1 MSLGKTKRGGAAAL
15 GLLFG
20 LWAYPVFGEVDH
32 RGERFVIEDIRVQGL
47 RRLSPGTV
55 FNALPVKIGDEFD
68 EGRSGDAIRALF
80 KTGLFRDVRIERDG
94 DVLIIIV
101 SERETL
107 SQISITGNSDIKTED
122 LLTALKPIG
131 FTEGEVFD
139 RSVLDRVEQEL
150 RRQYFS
156 HGKYG
161 VEIKSLVE
169 SLGGNRV
176 AVGITIK
183 EGRAAKI
190 KSINVVGNKA
200 YADHDLV
207 KQFELT
213 TPTLISFFTKSDQYS
228 KQKLAGDL
236 EGLRSYYLDRG
247 YINFSIDST
256 QVAITP
262 DKSEVYITINVTEGD
277 RYRLASVKLAG
288 DLIIPADDL
297 FPLVATKRGDV
308 FSRKAVT
315 QTSTNLSDRL
325 GDEGYAFANV
335 NPVPEIDNAGKTVAL
350 TYFIDP
356 GKRAYIRRINFA
368 GNTKTRDEVL
378 RREMRQL
385 EGGWFSTSKVNRSKA
400 RLQKLGYFE
409 EVNVETPAVPD
420 TQDQVDTN
428 FAVTER
434 PSGNL
439 LFGLGFSQTQGLILN
454 ASVVQDNFLG
464 SGNRVNF
471 AFNNSQVNRVFA
483 LGYTNPYFT
492 VDGISQGF
500 DLSYRETNAA
510 NGNITRYNSK
520 VANAG
525 FQFGIPVSEFN
536 FLNLGMTYER
546 TKIDGTNCKPNLDK
560 KKLETAQ
567 VICDFIDPVTGNGDT
582 FDEIRLTGSFA
593 YDTRNK
599 ALLPDRGAFQRFRTQ
614 VSVPGPELQY
624 YKVDYDTR
632 WFYPLT
638 EDYVLALQGQVGY
651 GDGYGNTGTLPFFEN
666 FYAGGPRTVRGYKE
680 NTLGPKDETPQRR
693 ALGGNFLLVGNADV
707 ILPVP
712 FLQDVKSV
720 RVTAFVDAGNVYGQ
734 HESIDFGKLR
744 YSAGISG
751 LWVSPFGVLTV
762 SVAQPF
768 NDQKGDDTQPF
779 QFTFGTNF

>member
-1 MSLGKTKRGGAAAL
+1 MSLEKTKRRGAAAL

-20 LWAYPVFGEVDH
+20 LWAYSVFGEVDH
-32 RGERFVIEDIRVQGL
+32 RGDHPGERFVIEDIRVQGL

-94 DVLIIIV
+94 DVLIVIV

-131 FTEGEVFD
+131 FAEGEVFD

-156 HGKYG
+156 QGKYG

-190 KSINVVGNKA
+190 KSINMVGNKA
-200 YADHDLV
+200 YGDDDLV

-236 EGLRSYYLDRG
+236 ESLRSYYLDRG

-288 DLIIPADDL
+288 DLIVPADDL
-297 FPLVATKRGDV
+297 FPLVATKRGDI

-356 GKRAYIRRINFA
+356 GKRAYVRRINFA

-420 TQDQVDTN
+420 TPDQVDTN

-471 AFNNSQVNRVFA
+471 AFNNSEVNRVFA

-500 DLSYRETNAA
+500 DLSYRETDAA
-510 NGNITRYNSK
+510 RGNISRYDSK
-520 VANAG
+520 VASAG
-525 FQFGIPVSEFN
+525 VQFGIPVSEFN
-536 FLNLGMTYER
+536 FLNLGMSYER
-546 TKIDGTNCKPNLDK
+546 TKIDANCTTPGR
-560 KKLETAQ
+560 TAQ
-567 VICDFIDPVTGNGDT
+567 QICDFIDPVNGNGDS
-582 FDEIRLTGSFA
+582 FDEIQLTGSFA

-651 GDGYGNTGTLPFFEN
+651 GDGYGDTDTLPFFEN

-680 NTLGPKDETPQRR
+680 NTLGPKDDTEQRR

-712 FLQDVKSV
+712 FLQDLKSV

-734 HESIDFGKLR
+734 DESIDLGKLR

-768 NDQKGDDTQPF
+768 NDQDDDDIQPF

>member
-15 GLLFG
+15 GLLLG
-20 LWAYPVFGEVDH
+20 LWAYPVFGQLDH

-94 DVLIIIV
+94 DVLIVIV

-131 FTEGEVFD
+131 FAEGEVFD
-139 RSVLDRVEQEL
+139 RSILDRVEQEL

-156 HGKYG
+156 QGKYG

-200 YADHDLV
+200 YDDDDLV

-236 EGLRSYYLDRG
+236 ESLRSYYLDRG

-277 RYRLASVKLAG
+277 RYRLAGVKLAG

-297 FPLVATKRGDV
+297 FPLVDTKRGDI

-356 GKRAYIRRINFA
+356 GKRAYVRRINFA

-385 EGGWFSTSKVNRSKA
+385 EGGWFSTSKVNRSKT

-420 TQDQVDTN
+420 TPDQVDVN
-428 FAVTER
+428 FSVTER

-439 LFGLGFSQTQGLILN
+439 LFGLGFSQNQGLILST
-454 ASVVQDNFLG
+454 SVVQDNFLG

-471 AFNNSQVNRVFA
+471 TFNNSEINRVFA

-492 VDGISQGF
+492 IDGISQGF
-500 DLSYRETNAA
+500 DLSYRETDAA
-510 NGNITRYNSK
+510 NANITRFDSK
-520 VANAG
+520 VFTAG
-525 FQFGIPVSEFN
+525 LQFGIPVSEFN
-536 FLNLGMTYER
+536 FLNLGMAYEK
-546 TKIDGTNCKPNLDK
+546 TKIDTDCGDGGR
-560 KKLETAQ
+560 TADE
-567 VICDFIDPVTGNGDT
+567 VCAFVADNGEE
-582 FDEIRLTGSFA
+582 FDEIRVTGSFA

-599 ALLPDRGAFQRFRTQ
+599 ALLPDRGTFQRFRTQ
-614 VSVPGPELQY
+614 VAVPGAELQY
-624 YKVDYDTR
+624 YKVDYESR
-632 WFYPLT
+632 WFYPIV

-651 GDGYGNTGTLPFFEN
+651 GDGYGDTSELPFFEN
-666 FYAGGPRTVRGYKE
+666 FYAGGPRSVRGYEE
-680 NTLGPKDETPQRR
+680 NTLGPDDSAGR

-712 FLQDVKSV
+712 FLQDLESV

-734 HESIDFGKLR
+734 DENIDLGDLR
-744 YSAGISG
+744 YSVGISG

-768 NDQKGDDTQPF
+768 NDQDDDDTQPF

>member
-1 MSLGKTKRGGAAAL
+1 MSLGKTKRGAAAAL
-15 GLLFG
+15 GLLLG
-20 LWAYPVFGEVDH
+20 LWAYPVFGD
-32 RGERFVIEDIRVQGL
+32 RFVIEDIRVQGL

-80 KTGLFRDVRIERDG
+80 KTGLFRDVRIERDD
-94 DVLIIIV
+94 DVLIVIV

-131 FTEGEVFD
+131 FAEGEVFD

-156 HGKYG
+156 QGKYG

-190 KSINVVGNKA
+190 KFINVVGNKA
-200 YADHDLV
+200 YDDDDLV

-236 EGLRSYYLDRG
+236 ESLRSYYLDRG

-277 RYRLASVKLAG
+277 RYRLAGVKLAG

-297 FPLVATKRGDV
+297 FPLVATKRGDI

-356 GKRAYIRRINFA
+356 GKRAYVRRINFA

-385 EGGWFSTSKVNRSKA
+385 EGGWFSTSKVNRSKT

-420 TQDQVDTN
+420 TPDQVDTN

-439 LFGLGFSQTQGLILN
+439 LFGLGFSQNQGLIFN
-454 ASVVQDNFLG
+454 VSVVQDNFLG

-471 AFNNSQVNRVFA
+471 TFNNSDVNRVFA

-492 VDGISQGF
+492 IDGISQGF
-500 DLSYRETNAA
+500 DISYRETDAA
-510 NGNITRYNSK
+510 NANITRFDSK
-520 VANAG
+520 VLTG
-525 FQFGIPVSEFN
+525 GLHFGIPVSEFN
-536 FLNLGMTYER
+536 FLNLGMAYEK
-546 TKIDGTNCKPNLDK
+546 TKIDTECGDGGR
-560 KKLETAQ
+560 TADE
-567 VICDFIDPVTGNGDT
+567 VCAFVADNGEE
-582 FDEIRLTGSFA
+582 FDEVRVTGSFA

-599 ALLPDRGAFQRFRTQ
+599 ALLPDRGIFQRFRTQ
-614 VSVPGPELQY
+614 VAVPGAELQY
-624 YKVDYDTR
+624 YKVDYESR
-632 WFYPLT
+632 WFYPIV

-651 GDGYGNTGTLPFFEN
+651 GDGYGDTSGLPFFEN
-666 FYAGGPRTVRGYKE
+666 FYAGGPRTVRGYEE
-680 NTLGPKDETPQRR
+680 NTLGPDDSAGR
-693 ALGGNFLLVGNADV
+693 ALGGNFLLVANADV

-712 FLQDVKSV
+712 FLQDLESV
-720 RVTAFVDAGNVYGQ
+720 RVTAFVDAGNVYG
-734 HESIDFGKLR
+734 EDENIDLGDLR
-744 YSAGISG
+744 YSVGISG

-768 NDQKGDDTQPF
+768 NDQDDDDTQPF

>member
-20 LWAYPVFGEVDH
+20 LWAYPLFGQLDH

-68 EGRSGDAIRALF
+68 ESRSGDAIRTLF

-94 DVLIIIV
+94 DVLIVIV

-131 FTEGEVFD
+131 FAEGEVFD
-139 RSVLDRVEQEL
+139 RSILDRVEQEL

-156 HGKYG
+156 QGKYG

-200 YADHDLV
+200 YDDDDLV

-236 EGLRSYYLDRG
+236 ESLRSYYLDRG

-262 DKSEVYITINVTEGD
+262 DKSEVYITVNVSEGD
-277 RYRLASVKLAG
+277 RYTLASAKLAG

-297 FPLVATKRGDV
+297 FPLVATKRGDI

-356 GKRAYIRRINFA
+356 GKRAYVRRINFT

-420 TQDQVDTN
+420 TPDQVDTN

-439 LFGLGFSQTQGLILN
+439 LFGLGFSQNQGLILN
-454 ASVVQDNFLG
+454 ASIVQDNFLG

-471 AFNNSQVNRVFA
+471 TFNNSEVNRVFA

-492 VDGISQGF
+492 IDGISQGF
-500 DLSYRETNAA
+500 DLSYRDTNTSR
-510 NGNITRYNSK
+510 GTSNITRFDSK
-520 VANAG
+520 VFTG
-525 FQFGIPVSEFN
+525 GVHFGIPVSEFN
-536 FLNLGMTYER
+536 FLNLGMSYEK
-546 TKIDGTNCKPNLDK
+546 TKIDTDCPDV
-560 KKLETAQ
+560 TA
-567 VICDFIDPVTGNGDT
+567 VEICDFVADNGED
-582 FDEIRLTGSFA
+582 FDKIRVTGSFA

-599 ALLPDRGAFQRFRTQ
+599 ALLPDRGTFQRFRTQ
-614 VSVPGPELQY
+614 VAVPGAELQY

-632 WFYPLT
+632 WFYPLA

-651 GDGYGNTGTLPFFEN
+651 GDGYGDTPGLPFFEN
-666 FYAGGPRTVRGYKE
+666 FYAGGPRTVRGYEE
-680 NTLGPKDETPQRR
+680 NTLGPDDSRGR

-712 FLQDVKSV
+712 FLQDLESV
-720 RVTAFVDAGNVYGQ
+720 RVTAFVDAGNVYG
-734 HESIDFGKLR
+734 EDENIDLGDLR
-744 YSAGISG
+744 YSVGISG

-768 NDQKGDDTQPF
+768 NDQDDDDTQPF

>member
-1 MSLGKTKRGGAAAL
+1 MSLGETIRGGAAGLVL
-15 GLLFG
+15 GLLLVVLLG
-20 LWAYPVFGEVDH
+20 LWAHPVFGEVDH
-32 RGERFVIEDIRVQGL
+32 RGDHRAERFVIEDIRVQGL

-94 DVLIIIV
+94 DVLIVIV

-122 LLTALKPIG
+122 LLTALKQIG
-131 FTEGEVFD
+131 FAEGEVFD
-139 RSVLDRVEQEL
+139 RSILDRVEQEL

-156 HGKYG
+156 QGKYG

-200 YADHDLV
+200 YDDDDLV
-207 KQFELT
+207 KRFELT

-236 EGLRSYYLDRG
+236 ESLRSYYLDRG
-247 YINFSIDST
+247 YINFGIDST

-277 RYRLASVKLAG
+277 RYTLSSVKLAG

-297 FPLVATKRGDV
+297 FPLVATKRGDI
-308 FSRKAVT
+308 FSRKSVT
-315 QTSTNLSDRL
+315 ETSTNLSDRL
-325 GDEGYAFANV
+325 GNEGYAFANV

-356 GKRAYIRRINFA
+356 GKRAYVRRINFA

-385 EGGWFSTSKVNRSKA
+385 EGGWFSTSKVNRSKT

-420 TQDQVDTN
+420 TPDQVDVN
-428 FAVTER
+428 FNVSER

-439 LFGLGFSQTQGLILN
+439 LFGLGFSQTQGLILST
-454 ASVVQDNFLG
+454 SVVQDNFLG
-464 SGNRVNF
+464 SGNRVNL
-471 AFNNSQVNRVFA
+471 AFNNSDVNRVFA

-492 VDGISQGF
+492 IDGISQGF
-500 DLSYRETNAA
+500 DLSYRETDAA
-510 NGNITRYNSK
+510 NANITRFDSK
-520 VANAG
+520 VLTAG
-525 FQFGIPVSEFN
+525 FHFGIPVSEFN
-536 FLNLGMTYER
+536 FLNLGMAYEK
-546 TKIDGTNCKPNLDK
+546 TKIDTDCGPTGI
-560 KKLETAQ
+560 TAQ
-567 VICDFIDPVTGNGDT
+567 EICDFVADNGEE
-582 FDEIRLTGSFA
+582 FDEIRVTGSFA

-599 ALLPDRGAFQRFRTQ
+599 ALLPDRGTYQRFRTQ
-614 VSVPGPELQY
+614 VAVPGAELQY

-632 WFYPLT
+632 WFYPIV

-651 GDGYGNTGTLPFFEN
+651 GDGYGDTSELPFFEN
-666 FYAGGPRTVRGYKE
+666 FYAGGPRTVRGYEE
-680 NTLGPKDETPQRR
+680 NTLGPDDSEGR

-712 FLQDVKSV
+712 FLQDLESV
-720 RVTAFVDAGNVYGQ
+720 RVTAFVDVGNVYG
-734 HESIDFGKLR
+734 EDENIDLGQLR

-768 NDQKGDDTQPF
+768 NDQDDDDTQPF

>member
-1 MSLGKTKRGGAAAL
+1 MSLGETNRGGAARLVL
-15 GLLFG
+15 GLLLVILLG
-20 LWAYPVFGEVDH
+20 LRAHPVSA
-32 RGERFVIEDIRVQGL
+32 GERFVIEDIRVQGL

-68 EGRSGDAIRALF
+68 ESRSGDAIRALF

-94 DVLIIIV
+94 DVLIVIV

-131 FTEGEVFD
+131 FAEGEVFD

-156 HGKYG
+156 QGKYG

-200 YADHDLV
+200 YDDDDLV

-236 EGLRSYYLDRG
+236 ESLRSYYLDRG

-262 DKSEVYITINVTEGD
+262 DKSEVYITVNVSEGD
-277 RYRLASVKLAG
+277 RYRLANVKLAG

-297 FPLVATKRGDV
+297 FPLVATKRGDI

-325 GDEGYAFANV
+325 GDEGYAFANI

-350 TYFIDP
+350 TYLIDP
-356 GKRAYIRRINFA
+356 GKRAYVRRINFA

-420 TQDQVDTN
+420 TPDQVDAN

-439 LFGLGFSQTQGLILN
+439 LFGLGFSQNQGLILN

-471 AFNNSQVNRVFA
+471 TFNNSEVNRVFA

-492 VDGISQGF
+492 IDGISQGF
-500 DLSYRETNAA
+500 DLSYRETDAA
-510 NGNITRYNSK
+510 NANISRFDSK
-520 VANAG
+520 VATAG
-525 FQFGIPVSEFN
+525 VHFGIPVSEFN
-536 FLNLGMTYER
+536 FLNLGMAYEK
-546 TKIDGTNCKPNLDK
+546 TKIDTDCPGV
-560 KKLETAQ
+560 TA
-567 VICDFIDPVTGNGDT
+567 VEICDFVADNGED
-582 FDEIRLTGSFA
+582 FDEIRVTGSFA

-599 ALLPDRGAFQRFRTQ
+599 ALLPDRGTFQRFRTQ
-614 VSVPGPELQY
+614 VAIPGAELQY

-632 WFYPLT
+632 WFYPLA

-651 GDGYGNTGTLPFFEN
+651 GDGYGDTSGLPFFEN
-666 FYAGGPRTVRGYKE
+666 FYAGGPRTVRGYEE
-680 NTLGPKDETPQRR
+680 NTLGPDDSRGR

-712 FLQDVKSV
+712 FLQDLKSV

-734 HESIDFGKLR
+734 DENIDLGDLR
-744 YSAGISG
+744 YSVGISG

-768 NDQKGDDTQPF
+768 NDQDDDDTQPF